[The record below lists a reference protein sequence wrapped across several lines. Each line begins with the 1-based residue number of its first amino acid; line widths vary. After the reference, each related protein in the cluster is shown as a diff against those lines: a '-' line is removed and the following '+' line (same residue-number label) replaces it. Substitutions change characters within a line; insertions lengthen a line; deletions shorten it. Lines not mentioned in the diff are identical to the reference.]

1 MKTKIYKARRLFD
14 EEKFLRTE
22 RASHERASGQ
32 DEKIKGE
39 AQGCRSIKFCIS
51 CS

>member
-14 EEKFLRTE
+14 EEKFLRT
-22 RASHERASGQ
+22 ERASGQ